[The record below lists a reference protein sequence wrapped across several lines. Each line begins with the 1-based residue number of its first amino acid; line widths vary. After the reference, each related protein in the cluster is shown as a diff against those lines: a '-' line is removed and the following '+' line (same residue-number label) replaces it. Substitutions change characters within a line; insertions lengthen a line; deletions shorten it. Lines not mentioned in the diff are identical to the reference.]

1 MASSHFVQEPVAII
15 GFACRLPGGN
25 TNPTKLWSFLEN
37 GGVASNKV
45 PKSRFNIDGHW
56 DGSHKPRTM
65 RPLGGM
71 FLDGI
76 DPADFD
82 ASFFQISKVEA
93 ISMDPN
99 QRQMLEVVF
108 EGLENSGVTLESL
121 DGGPV
126 GCFVGSFASD
136 YADMQ
141 TRDPEDRPANIT
153 ASNAPIESKK
163 YKLTWAYSMTIDT
176 ACSGSMIGVDVACRY
191 LHSREIDTAIIATS
205 NLYLNPEHVMDTGAV
220 GNAHSP
226 TGLCHTFDVSADGYV
241 KAEAVSSLIIKRLSD
256 AIRDGDP
263 IRAVIRGSANNSDG
277 RTPGIASPSAEAQA
291 VAIRSAYANAGI
303 TDFNGTAYLEC
314 HGTGTQAGDPTE
326 VGGASS
332 VFAATRS
339 ADTPLIIGSIKSN
352 VGHAEPAAGI
362 SGLMKATMAIEKGL
376 IPGNPTFEN
385 PSPKIDFASWKVKAS
400 RTALPW
406 PECSIRRASVN
417 SFGYGGS
424 NVHVVI
430 EQAPAV
436 SEGPRHVSS
445 YLSDDDDFDFDRQ
458 EADRP
463 SLLVFSANDE
473 TTLKSNVN
481 GIATHLMNP
490 RVSVDLADLAYT
502 LSEKRSKLFRRGFIT
517 TKSTDLD
524 ESSLTTGKKK
534 SETPR
539 IGFVFTGQGAQWPQ
553 MGKDLVTYFPSTRLI
568 LDELDQVLQGLP
580 QPPTWSLLS
589 ELIEPRTAEHL
600 RQPEFSQPLVT
611 ALQICMLAVL
621 KDWGIAPQCVVG
633 HSSGEIA
640 AAYASGHLSRSDA
653 IKAAFYRGRAAL
665 NCKSETESNVGMLA
679 VGLGAEAVAAYLKNY
694 EGNAWIA
701 CYNSPSSLTISGRQ
715 NALEALRAD
724 ISGAGFFARLLQVDL
739 AYHSKLMGVIGEEY
753 QALLDNAFNPFTGST
768 EVVMYS
774 SVHGTKM
781 TDKITDTA
789 YWRANMVSPVRFD
802 EALTTMLSDTN
813 APNFLIEIGPSGAL
827 SGPISQIRKAL
838 PGQGSDVSYF
848 PTWSRGAGA
857 GKSIFDLAGHLFVA
871 GGSVNLAH
879 VNEYDTQAVLA
890 NRPRTIID
898 LPNYH
903 WNHSIKYWHEN
914 ASSKDWRF
922 KRFVNHDLLGS
933 KILGTSWKTPTW
945 RKLLNLADIP
955 WLKDHKMGPDVLM
968 PGSGY
973 ITMALEALYQKTKA
987 LDTTGTYVDATA
999 NDLCYRFRDTRFD
1012 KALVL
1017 EDGKE
1022 SEILLTLTQQ
1032 PGPKVWHEFRISSI
1046 NGDNEIEHCSGL
1058 VRLQDPIGESAI
1070 DDKVS
1075 PLRYPTSGQM
1085 WYRAQTEAGYGF
1097 GPSFQK
1103 LLSVESR
1110 SGRRHGRSLVSLSE
1124 PESKWDPQSYYPI
1137 HPAAL
1142 DGCFQTVTPSLW
1154 AGERSSINAVLVP
1167 SIIDDLVPVNLTEGL
1182 SVASSEYTGRGR
1194 TEEAK
1199 SYLANCAVYGRENS
1213 TLLMR
1218 MSGLRFAK
1226 LDTGVK
1232 VDPHVFNEISWK
1244 PDITFM
1250 TQDRLDGLL
1259 VAESENKH
1267 DYVID
1272 LVAHKKPALN
1282 VLEINLDLSDSSC
1295 MWFEA
1300 GDAASRASYL
1310 RYDFA
1315 SSDARNLIGVQTAH
1329 ESKRNSA
1336 FYVIK
1341 PDSERLGLTEGEYN
1355 LVIVKMSSDV
1365 DIDVTTLT
1373 QNIKPLLAPSSF
1385 VLWTQHE
1392 AAFIQSESASEHE
1405 NESVNGV
1412 VLPSTP
1418 RFSGHNS
1425 TVITPTRSILTVS
1438 DAIATPPTV
1447 STPASSAGD
1456 TSDLQ
1461 VDKKMLAEFAQN
1473 PSDEAFVSKKVQPL
1487 MAAQE
1492 LGTSLEIPMST
1503 SGIAAYLTRVK
1514 AAELDN
1520 TARRDLVV
1528 ARFQDGAPELSTAL
1542 RVGLEENGWNVL
1554 NQTCSFPDVT
1564 SKSVVLVLD
1573 ELDTPVM
1580 TKIGNQQWEGL
1591 KALISTGAVILWV
1604 TQGAQYQVTNPD
1616 TALAHGLFRV
1626 VRMEDANAKLVCLD
1640 VQSSTAEDTTAG
1652 IITELLASLRGEWPK
1667 KNIETEFAEREGL
1680 LYIHRL
1686 VPDLQVNEFKRQE
1699 AEGAE
1704 PVPQS
1709 LRENP
1714 RPVSLRVERLGT
1726 FQSLTWNET
1735 NTSEVP
1741 VQDGRVEVEI
1751 MAVGVNFK
1759 DVAVTMGIVPEN
1771 EYTLGYEA
1779 SGVVTRLG
1787 PGVTKFKVGERVC
1800 FLNNGSYANR
1810 LQVPTGRAHAI
1821 PDSMSFEDAATIPS
1835 VYLASMY
1842 SLFDMANLKKGQS
1855 VLIHSASGGVDISAI
1870 QLAQYIG
1877 AKIYVTVGTEEKRN
1891 FLAENFGGRGVDV
1904 ILNSLTGE
1912 MLDESWRICADGG
1925 IMVEIGKK
1933 DIVDRNSLS
1942 MEPFDRN
1949 CSFRAMDFSYTNDI
1963 SDALIERSIFDLVNS
1978 GHIGPVH
1985 PITTFGFD
1993 EVGSALAYIRSGRH
2007 MGKVVV
2013 SDMGRR
2019 DVEVPIR
2026 PALDQLC
2033 LRGDASYL
2041 IVGGLKGLCG
2051 NLAIHMARHGAKH
2064 IIVCSRTYGC
2074 AVTEAKGDAGNRDFV
2089 EKVFSEATPAVAGVI
2104 MGAMVLRDKPY
2115 ETMSLEEYHAAIYG
2129 KVHGTWNLHHVSLQQ
2144 SQPLEFFTMLSSI
2157 SGIVGKK
2164 GQTNYSA
2171 GNTFLDAFAYYR
2183 QSLGLR
2189 ANTVDLGLI
2198 EDVGYIAEQGGMDSH
2213 FDRTHR
2219 PPLSTVPQ
2227 SAQLVTGISFPL
2239 PSHSDLSREAR
2250 FAHLFVASSAGASA
2264 GEGSQADQEI
2274 RTFLMMVKAKS
2285 DRTALAKMAVELLVS
2300 QLTKILRLETEME
2313 PAKSLLAYG
2322 TDSLAAVELRNWVRV
2337 ELGAE
2342 LTTLDITNAASINS
2356 LAEKL
2361 VSKIPESAAAS

>member
-153 ASNAPIESKK
+153 VGAGRAILANRLSHFLNIKGP
-163 YKLTWAYSMTIDT
+163 SMTIDT

-445 YLSDDDDFDFDRQ
+445 Q

-1032 PGPKVWHEFRISSI
+1032 PGPK
-1046 NGDNEIEHCSGL
+1046 IEHCSGL

-1167 SIIDDLVPVNLTEGL
+1167 SIIDDLARNTPV
-1182 SVASSEYTGRGR
+1182 VAGPRRQRAISQTG
-1194 TEEAK
+1194 
-1199 SYLANCAVYGRENS
+1199 AVYGRENS

-1341 PDSERLGLTEGEYN
+1341 PDSERLGLTEGEY
-1355 LVIVKMSSDV
+1355 KSCHCEDC
-1365 DIDVTTLT
+1365 
-1373 QNIKPLLAPSSF
+1373 
-1385 VLWTQHE
+1385 
-1392 AAFIQSESASEHE
+1392 
-1405 NESVNGV
+1405 
-1412 VLPSTP
+1412 
-1418 RFSGHNS
+1418 
-1425 TVITPTRSILTVS
+1425 PTRSRP
-1438 DAIATPPTV
+1438 PPTV

-1492 LGTSLEIPMST
+1492 L
-1503 SGIAAYLTRVK
+1503 AAYLTRVK

-1652 IITELLASLRGEWPK
+1652 IITELLASLR
-1667 KNIETEFAEREGL
+1667 EFAEREGL

-1714 RPVSLRVERLGT
+1714 RP
-1726 FQSLTWNET
+1726 SLTWNET

-1891 FLAENFGGRGVDV
+1891 FLAENFGIPREHIILRATGGR
-1904 ILNSLTGE
+1904 E

-1963 SDALIERSIFDLVNS
+1963 SDALIE
-1978 GHIGPVH
+1978 
-1985 PITTFGFD
+1985 
-1993 EVGSALAYIRSGRH
+1993 SGRH

-2064 IIVCSRTYGC
+2064 IIVCSRSGIYDEQSAKTILNCEAYGC

-2129 KVHGTWNLHHVSLQQ
+2129 KVHGTWNLHHH
-2144 SQPLEFFTMLSSI
+2144 I
-2157 SGIVGKK
+2157 GIVGKK

-2213 FDRTHR
+2213 FDRTQWEPIYEGTLR
-2219 PPLSTVPQ
+2219 KILCYSVLQQTAPINRAT

-2285 DRTALAKMAVELLVS
+2285 DRTALAKMA
-2300 QLTKILRLETEME
+2300 ILRLETEME